1 MPVLAFLFIKDVKHD
16 VDASGEPTKSIWMR
30 AYTPVIKGVLRSKWT
45 ALGVVA
51 ISGVLFF
58 ASLALVPLLPT
69 QFINAGSEK
78 ILQVSVA
85 PPTGA
90 TSEAVLAR
98 AIEAEGIVRADPD
111 VELVQTSIPGEGDT
125 SFQTIIAAQSG
136 RPANSATLTIRLD
149 PAVDLAAKTTE
160 IATALAAIKTDGYDV
175 QVSEAAGFASNGL
188 NIIVSSPDPTL
199 VASTTES
206 VVAALANQTGIANLK
221 SDLVKAHARDPG
233 HRRSRQG
240 DRRRPHRGA
249 GRNEVRTVLTPT
261 TATQVTFQPGRPID
275 IVVQVDPESVTS
287 VEALGALPVGTVV
300 KVPLSQIATV
310 EQADVQGSI
319 TRIDQAP
326 SSSIS
331 AEITSKDTG
340 AVSKASRRDR
350 RPDGRRA
357 RSRPV

>member
-1 MPVLAFLFIKDVKHD
+1 
-16 VDASGEPTKSIWMR
+16 MR
-30 AYTPVIKGVLRSKWT
+30 AYTPVIKVRPALEVDRSS
-45 ALGVVA
+45 GVVA
-51 ISGVLFF
+51 GSGVLFF

-149 PAVDLAAKTTE
+149 PTVDLAAKTTE
-160 IATALAAIKTDGYDV
+160 IATALAPVKTDGYDV
-175 QVSEAAGFASNGL
+175 QVSEAAGFSSNGL

-206 VVAALANQTGIANLK
+206 VVAALADQTDLANLK
-221 SDLVKAHARDPG
+221 SDLVKATPEIQVTVDPDKAIG
-233 HRRSRQG
+233 VGLTAAQV
-240 DRRRPHRGA
+240 A
-249 GRNEVRTVLTPT
+249 NEVRTVLTPT
-261 TATQVTFQPGRPID
+261 TSTQVTFQPGPAHRH
-275 IVVQVDPESVTS
+275 
-287 VEALGALPVGTVV
+287 
-300 KVPLSQIATV
+300 
-310 EQADVQGSI
+310 
-319 TRIDQAP
+319 
-326 SSSIS
+326 
-331 AEITSKDTG
+331 
-340 AVSKASRRDR
+340 R
-350 RPDGRRA
+350 RPG
-357 RSRPV
+357 RSREP